1 MRQTSQAKVDGG
13 ERFRQA
19 SDLGSHSDTRFP
31 SEITKSGRS
40 LSSSLQALTW
50 ALAHS
55 PARAGRLAA
64 AREGGDD
71 EVLRRPPP
79 SEQAAVIGHTS
90 AQQL

>member
-1 MRQTSQAKVDGG
+1 MRRTSQAKLDGG

-19 SDLGSHSDTRFP
+19 SDLGSHSDTRFR
-31 SEITKSGRS
+31 SEITKSG
-40 LSSSLQALTW
+40 SSSLRALTW
-50 ALAHS
+50 ALARS
-55 PARAGRLAA
+55 PARARRLAA

-90 AQQL
+90 TQQL